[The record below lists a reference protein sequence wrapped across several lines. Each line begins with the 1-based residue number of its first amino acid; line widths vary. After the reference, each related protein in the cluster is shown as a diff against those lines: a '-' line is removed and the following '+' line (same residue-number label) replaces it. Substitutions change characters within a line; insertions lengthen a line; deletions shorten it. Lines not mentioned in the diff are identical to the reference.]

1 MINNPEEAI
10 KSQAV
15 HQEETISYCLLHIEK
30 TINEHL
36 SKYPD
41 EEGIYTITI
50 PMNTAELKDY
60 HYFWEEGL
68 EAKLRQDISSA
79 GWQVLEL
86 NDVVQEN
93 IMGSSHQVLIKLEIP
108 NEMVERLNT
117 LREETAKQHTLSKQ
131 RKARLNQV

>member
-68 EAKLRQDISSA
+68 EAKLRQDITKA
-79 GWQVLEL
+79 GWQVVEL
-86 NDVVQEN
+86 KDAEQEGM
-93 IMGSSHQVLIKLEIP
+93 MGTSHHVLVKIEIP
-108 NEMVERLNT
+108 NDLVEKLNN
-117 LREETAKQHTLSKQ
+117 LREETAKQHVASKE

>member
-1 MINNPEEAI
+1 MINNPEDVI
-10 KSQAV
+10 RSQAV
-15 HQEETISYCLLHIEK
+15 YQEDTISSCLLHIEK

-68 EAKLRQDISSA
+68 EAKLRQDITKA
-79 GWQVLEL
+79 GWQVVEL
-86 NDVVQEN
+86 KDAEQEGM
-93 IMGSSHQVLIKLEIP
+93 MGTSHHVLVKIEIP
-108 NEMVERLNT
+108 DAMVEQLEK
-117 LREETAKQHTLSKQ
+117 LREEVAREHVASKQ
-131 RKARLNQV
+131 RIARLNHG